1 MNITLYTLKSC
12 IYDKFSCIA
21 SACPYHCCQG
31 WTIAIPDESYKKY
44 IAYEGTLG
52 EIARKFILYDEDI
65 KAYRMALG
73 KHGTCP
79 FCEENGL
86 CKIIIQEGEQ
96 DLSPVCTV
104 FPRMKYLTSDT
115 MEQGLSLG
123 CPHVVE
129 LLYDIK
135 TPLYFEKEEVTE
147 DSWNDEITEDELHA
161 IEFDLQIRELLRT
174 LLQNRKYSMWYRL
187 FSFISVLEK
196 INEAHQKQDEMTV
209 FELLNHF
216 LQDNYLHEMQTYL
229 LKSVQ
234 IDIHTK
240 FALITNLFET
250 FIPDFLGLSGNCR
263 DKVEKL
269 ISAHREMTAE
279 CYHDIQCRL
288 SESMTS
294 GQMEILDEHIAVSD
308 WFHNALLARNKD
320 YLHAN
325 GITVV
330 LVQILVNYMRVL
342 SYKQYGAFRKE
353 DEIFQIS
360 LAERLIMHA
369 KDRGDRCIEQLKEK
383 NMLSNAYMLMM
394 LAPC

>member
-196 INEAHQKQDEMTV
+196 INEVHQKQD
-209 FELLNHF
+209 
-216 LQDNYLHEMQTYL
+216 
-229 LKSVQ
+229 
-234 IDIHTK
+234 
-240 FALITNLFET
+240 
-250 FIPDFLGLSGNCR
+250 
-263 DKVEKL
+263 
-269 ISAHREMTAE
+269 EMTAE

-288 SESMTS
+288 SESMAS

-308 WFHNALLARNKD
+308 WFHNALLARNKN

-342 SYKQYGAFRKE
+342 SYKHFAKKMKFFRYLWQRDLSCMQKTGAIDAWNGLRRRICFP
-353 DEIFQIS
+353 
-360 LAERLIMHA
+360 MHI
-369 KDRGDRCIEQLKEK
+369 C
-383 NMLSNAYMLMM
+383 
-394 LAPC
+394 